1 MFRMDSPFM
10 NFMSKMSDLLILNL
24 LIIFCSL
31 PIFTM
36 GASLTAG
43 YYVLYKQVK
52 KEEGY
57 VFRGFFK
64 AFKENFKQ
72 STIIWLIVLFVFA
85 IFFIDYRILFYSGME
100 FASWKWL
107 KILVFATITVA
118 CMGLVYIFPLQA
130 RFSNTIKN
138 TIKNAFLM
146 SISHFPIT
154 ILAILALAI
163 PFVIA
168 MFSSWFIPIVI
179 LFAFSGVMYLQSFM
193 FLHVFKKYE
202 PEPEPESDK
211 KTDDSG
217 IFAGSDS
224 LEAKGIK

>member
-1 MFRMDSPFM
+1 MFKLDSPFM

-24 LIIFCSL
+24 MIMFCSI

-36 GASLTAG
+36 GAAITAG

-52 KEEGY
+52 KEDGY
-57 VFRGFFK
+57 VFRGFLK

-72 STIIWLIVLFVFA
+72 STIMWLIVLLIFV
-85 IFFIDYRILFYSGME
+85 IFFVDYRILFYSDME
-100 FASWKWL
+100 FAGWNWL
-107 KILVFATITVA
+107 KILIFAAITVS

-154 ILAILALAI
+154 VLVILTIAI
-163 PFVIA
+163 PVVIV
-168 MFSSWFIPIVI
+168 MFSSWLVPIVI

-193 FLHVFKKYE
+193 FLHIFKKYE
-202 PEPEPESDK
+202 PEPVAESDK

-224 LEAKGIK
+224 LEAKGTK